1 MESETV
7 SGKEESSLGQHH
19 IKSDSILPEKQC
31 DNSQEDVMKSLQGN
45 DSPCTDSRRADNPL
59 CQMNE
64 KGESAKSP
72 LKSNSTDQSQP
83 TVPI

>member
-7 SGKEESSLGQHH
+7 SGKDESSLERCHSQSG
-19 IKSDSILPEKQC
+19 SILPEQQC

-45 DSPCTDSRRADNPL
+45 DSPCTDSQRPDNPL

-64 KGESAKSP
+64 KDESANIP
-72 LKSNSTDQSQP
+72 LKSNGTDESQP
-83 TVPI
+83 TIQT